1 MEFMVLSV
9 STSVVFARRRPFEVE
24 TLQEVLSIQRLP
36 SSFVYE
42 YNITAPSSARETG
55 SPRCT

>member
-24 TLQEVLSIQRLP
+24 TLQEVLCIQRLP
-36 SSFVYE
+36 SSFAY
-42 YNITAPSSARETG
+42 A
-55 SPRCT
+55 